1 MLHLSPYMESRM
13 NWILKPWCEL
23 TTDELYDLLAL
34 RVEVFVV
41 EQTCPFQDLDGLD
54 RRDGVLH
61 LLGWQDGALVA
72 YARLMAPGV
81 AKAQQVVIGR
91 VVTAPEARGDGLGH
105 RLMQQALQ
113 ECARL
118 WPRVSIYLGAQAHLQ
133 GFYGRHGFT
142 AVGEPYL
149 EDDIPHIGMSSS

>member
-1 MLHLSPYMESRM
+1 M

-81 AKAQQVVIGR
+81 VKAQQVVIGR

-118 WPRVSIYLGAQAHLQ
+118 WPGVSIYLGAQAHLQ

>member
-1 MLHLSPYMESRM
+1 M

-61 LLGWQDGALVA
+61 LLGWQDGTLVA

-91 VVTAPEARGDGLGH
+91 VVTVPEARGDGLGH

-118 WPRVSIYLGAQAHLQ
+118 WPGVSIYLGAQAHLQ

>member
-118 WPRVSIYLGAQAHLQ
+118 WPGVSIYLGAQAHLQ

>member
-1 MLHLSPYMESRM
+1 MLHLSPYMESQM

-118 WPRVSIYLGAQAHLQ
+118 WPGVSIYLGAQAHLQ

>member
-1 MLHLSPYMESRM
+1 M

-81 AKAQQVVIGR
+81 AKSEQVVIGR

-113 ECARL
+113 ECAQL
-118 WPRVSIYLGAQAHLQ
+118 WPGVSIYLGAQAHLQ